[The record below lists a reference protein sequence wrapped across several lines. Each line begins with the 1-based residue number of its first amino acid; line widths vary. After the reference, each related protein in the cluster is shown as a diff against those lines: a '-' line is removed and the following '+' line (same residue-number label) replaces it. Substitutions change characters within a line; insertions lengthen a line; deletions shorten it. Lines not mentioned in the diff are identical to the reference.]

1 MKLIVETFGE
11 IGKIPNLAELMPEEN
26 RIVGELKREGVV
38 EQLFLKDGAKGAFF
52 VCGETDKT
60 KVDAALQRLPFYPHF
75 DKIEMTLVKEFEW
88 PKA

>member
-52 VCGETDKT
+52 VCGETDKE
-60 KVDAALQRLPFYPHF
+60 KVDAALRRLPFYPYF
-75 DKIEMTLVKEFEW
+75 AKIEMTLVKEFEW